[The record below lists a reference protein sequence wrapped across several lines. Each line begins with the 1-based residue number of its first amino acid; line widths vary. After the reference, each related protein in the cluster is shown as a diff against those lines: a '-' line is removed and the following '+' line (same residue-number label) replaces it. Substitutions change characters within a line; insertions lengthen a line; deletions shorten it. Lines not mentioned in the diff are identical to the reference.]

1 MPFAENL
8 APFFDAQGFAS
19 DATLAGA
26 AVRGIFDNGSALGSV
41 GVVGMA
47 STQPSF
53 TLPTAALPSPV
64 VGSALVVSGQAYAVV
79 AHEPDGTGVSLLLLE
94 KA

>member
-1 MPFAENL
+1 MPFAESL
-8 APFFDAQGFAS
+8 TPFFDAQGFAS

-26 AVRGIFDNGSALGSV
+26 AVRGIFDNGSALGAV
-41 GVVGMA
+41 GIAGLA
-47 STQPSF
+47 TTQPSL

-64 VGSALVVSGQAYAVV
+64 VGAALVLGGQAYTVA

>member
-1 MPFAENL
+1 MPFVEDFSPFLSAAE
-8 APFFDAQGFAS
+8 FA
-19 DATLAGA
+19 TTGLLAGVE
-26 AVRGIFDNGSALGSV
+26 VRGIFDNGSALGAV
-41 GVVGMA
+41 GIAGLA
-47 STQPSF
+47 TTQPSF

-64 VGSALVVSGQAYAVV
+64 VGSALVLGGQAYTVV

>member
-1 MPFAENL
+1 MPFAEDF

-26 AVRGIFDNGSALGSV
+26 AVRGIFDNGYALGSV

-47 STQPSF
+47 GTQPSF
-53 TLPTAALPSPV
+53 TLPTAELPSPV
-64 VGSALVVSGQAYAVV
+64 VGLALVHAGQAYTV
-79 AHEPDGTGVSLLLLE
+79 AAH
-94 KA
+94 